1 MSVLLTTSV
10 FSIFSLTSCSAGDIK
25 DDPRVSGPRGH
36 LEHGPAAPCRSRA
49 VLLHFG
55 SQWWNGLHACRRAR
69 RLADTE
75 TSTIHPPVFCL
86 IISTERPRGFQT
98 FHPKSF
104 CVWIRLFCRYGI
116 WHYLR
121 VRWPGHGVLEVAG
134 TPPLHHH
141 RGWNGLHKRD
151 LTAGSF
157 HYQHPGR
164 RCPSVFMLLWK
175 HDKIPAHKFLQ
186 WKLIPVTPLWRTRA
200 QALDKYLISCSVS
213 AVWTRS
219 WPHQPVSL
227 PVYDLNFACIIN
239 AGDPIALNLSLKC

>member
-1 MSVLLTTSV
+1 MTWSSCM
-10 FSIFSLTSCSAGDIK
+10 LTSQE
-25 DDPRVSGPRGH
+25 VSRHRNLNYSSP
-36 LEHGPAAPCRSRA
+36 
-49 VLLHFG
+49 
-55 SQWWNGLHACRRAR
+55 
-69 RLADTE
+69 
-75 TSTIHPPVFCL
+75 IFCL
-86 IISTERPRGFQT
+86 IIVSTERPQGFQT

-104 CVWIRLFCRYGI
+104 CVWICLLFCRHGV

-151 LTAGSF
+151 LAAGSL

-175 HDKIPAHKFLQ
+175 PDKIPAHKFLQ
-186 WKLIPVTPLWRTRA
+186 WKHIPVTPLWRTGA

-219 WPHQPVSL
+219 WPQQPVSF
-227 PVYDLNFACIIN
+227 PVYDLNIACIIN
-239 AGDPIALNLSLKC
+239 PEALTALNLPLKCLSFL